1 MSSWAIMA
9 QNDAPNKGTN
19 KDRINFGAVNSFW
32 LGLED
37 GMKQRPIS
45 QGFNGSIMIDIK
57 TSENS
62 PISFGLGFGFSS
74 HNLHSNAVTR
84 IGSGRTTEFLLVPEN
99 ITYNI
104 NKLSFRYINI
114 PLEVRYRHKSDFRF
128 ALGLRSNYLADRYT
142 KYYGNDITGIDNPMK
157 IIDKNILN
165 PENFMFEIIGRVGW
179 KFVTLTGSFPL
190 TTVFVKDKGPAVKPA
205 SLGISISLY

>member
-1 MSSWAIMA
+1 MKRFFLIAITIMSSWAIMA

-62 PISFGLGFGFSS
+62 PISFWAGL
-74 HNLHSNAVTR
+74 
-84 IGSGRTTEFLLVPEN
+84 
-99 ITYNI
+99 
-104 NKLSFRYINI
+104 
-114 PLEVRYRHKSDFRF
+114 
-128 ALGLRSNYLADRYT
+128 
-142 KYYGNDITGIDNPMK
+142 
-157 IIDKNILN
+157 
-165 PENFMFEIIGRVGW
+165 W
-179 KFVTLTGSFPL
+179 
-190 TTVFVKDKGPAVKPA
+190 VFVAQSAFKRSYKNW
-205 SLGISISLY
+205 